1 MNLIDENLIKITV
14 AERMVNKTPDKVSL
28 EPIIYRGKMARR
40 TNMKSNTRNRI
51 RVFFRTLFAT
61 KIRDA
66 IRPTI
71 FDVTSSMAY
80 TRYYGTVGAFI
91 RWIQPGLSTG
101 GKVEW
106 DCAQNSPPRLL
117 RGKKRGSSI
126 SSPPLS
132 TNFRKPVQPR
142 GKITPSYYLLLFFYF
157 GHSLLTLPCVPRI
170 QFVS

>member
-1 MNLIDENLIKITV
+1 MQRQWIDEPRHATHVEGERYWNSMNLIDENLIKITV

-101 GKVEW
+101 GKVE
-106 DCAQNSPPRLL
+106 
-117 RGKKRGSSI
+117 
-126 SSPPLS
+126 
-132 TNFRKPVQPR
+132 
-142 GKITPSYYLLLFFYF
+142 
-157 GHSLLTLPCVPRI
+157 
-170 QFVS
+170 